1 MKARIPGQS
10 NMSQANMMK
19 KIQEMQNEMA
29 RVQQEVEEA
38 EYSATVG
45 GGTVSVT
52 VNGKHE
58 VQKINIKPDVV
69 DPEDI
74 EMLEDL
80 ITAAFNEAI
89 RKANDTMENE
99 MNKVTGGLNIPGMP
113 GGLF

>member
-1 MKARIPGQS
+1 
-10 NMSQANMMK
+10 MSG
-19 KIQEMQNEMA
+19 ID
-29 RVQQEVEEA
+29 
-38 EYSATVG
+38 
-45 GGTVSVT
+45 
-52 VNGKHE
+52 
-58 VQKINIKPDVV
+58 IKPDVV

>member
-19 KIQEMQNEMA
+19 KIQEMQNEMN
-29 RVQQEVEEA
+29 RVQQEVEES

-58 VQKINIKPDVV
+58 VKKIDIKPDVV

-80 ITAAFNEAI
+80 ITVAVNEAI
-89 RKANDTMENE
+89 GNAVKNSEEE
-99 MNKVTGGLNIPGMP
+99 MGAITGGLNLPGM
-113 GGLF
+113 F

>member
-45 GGTVSVT
+45 GNSCNEHCSVVSEAYVFLFCYIF
-52 VNGKHE
+52 KSACYIFRSYAA
-58 VQKINIKPDVV
+58 KIEP
-69 DPEDI
+69 
-74 EMLEDL
+74 L
-80 ITAAFNEAI
+80 AS
-89 RKANDTMENE
+89 
-99 MNKVTGGLNIPGMP
+99 
-113 GGLF
+113 